1 MLLSASDE
9 NFAEFDATER
19 SIGGVQSIRHGTP
32 SNSGDIAVGLYD
44 VSDAPDDAS
53 DPAESPQ
60 VSVESVTTAFTG
72 LVLNEPVAL
81 AGGADHETA
90 IPVKIFDGETAS
102 SDRTTP
108 AEAGPGSSPALTG
121 SANDRLVDANNG
133 EPAVDLDGHSGA
145 TAAQDQPSASG
156 PDEAGIGEAIEVA
169 FGVGM
174 TVLEGAALAW
184 SDLFPDVDDTDWQL
198 ETTVYEAARDILD
211 GSRRSIRMRATLM
224 PAKGLA
230 LEDQTTK
237 GVFVAE
243 DYFLPEPGI
252 DHGLRKTEL
261 GAGLGDIDV
270 LDVVSEGF
278 GGAALDTSS
287 AAETEIT
294 SC

>member
-1 MLLSASDE
+1 M
-9 NFAEFDATER
+9 
-19 SIGGVQSIRHGTP
+19 
-32 SNSGDIAVGLYD
+32 
-44 VSDAPDDAS
+44 
-53 DPAESPQ
+53 
-60 VSVESVTTAFTG
+60 
-72 LVLNEPVAL
+72 
-81 AGGADHETA
+81 
-90 IPVKIFDGETAS
+90 
-102 SDRTTP
+102 
-108 AEAGPGSSPALTG
+108 
-121 SANDRLVDANNG
+121 DANNG

-145 TAAQDQPSASG
+145 TAALDQSSASG

-184 SDLFPDVDDTDWQL
+184 SDLFPVVDDTDWQL
-198 ETTVYEAARDILD
+198 ETTVYEAARDILNRITEID
-211 GSRRSIRMRATLM
+211 TDEGDLM

-270 LDVVSEGF
+270 LDVVSEGS
-278 GGAALDTSS
+278 GGVALDTSS
-287 AAETEIT
+287 AADTESAPVETTQTTIPASGAHFVDVVALARYGVSNADLAQAVFAGQEHQFNLG
-294 SC
+294 